1 MQGHN
6 TVLKLYQHS
15 SDSSRYQERQQLLG
29 NFLTYVALDFYHGI
43 HAVLKSMACK
53 SKWRIQG
60 RGPGGPAPPYFL
72 RKMRPEGRK
81 NFFLETG
88 SPPPLYQGLDDRPP
102 PPPYLKI
109 RIRHESVMS
118 ALQLKLPTWCRNM
131 FSRLIKQ
138 KETLAYKRTYIRLL
152 V

>member
-29 NFLTYVALDFYHGI
+29 NFLTYVAPDFYHGI

-60 RGPGGPAPPYFL
+60 RGPGGPAPPLFF
-72 RKMRPEGRK
+72 EK
-81 NFFLETG
+81 NEARRAEKIFFG
-88 SPPPLYQGLDDRPP
+88 DRVPPPPPLYQGLDDRPP
-102 PPPYLKI
+102 PPPYLKV

-118 ALQLKLPTWCRNM
+118 ALQLKLPT
-131 FSRLIKQ
+131 
-138 KETLAYKRTYIRLL
+138 
-152 V
+152 

>member
-53 SKWRIQG
+53 SEWRIQG
-60 RGPGGPAPPYFL
+60 RRPPPPPLFF
-72 RKMRPEGRK
+72 EK
-81 NFFLETG
+81 NEARRAEKIFWG
-88 SPPPLYQGLDDRPP
+88 DRVPPPPLYQRLDDRPP
-102 PPPYLKI
+102 PPPYLKV

-118 ALQLKLPTWCRNM
+118 ALQLKLPT
-131 FSRLIKQ
+131 
-138 KETLAYKRTYIRLL
+138 
-152 V
+152 